1 MNLMF
6 WKKKVASS
14 GEDSGGGDVKDAASE
29 KDVMP
34 DLDQEMLEEAARL
47 KSARFKKRL
56 LIYGAL
62 GLVILFL
69 LGLIFAA
76 WKLFFS
82 AKPQEV
88 AAPVAVNASP
98 IPVNGPIIILPPG
111 QGKKNLINLPGVEGR
126 QEAAQ
131 ETANPQQVASPDE
144 LEALRKRN
152 EELEA
157 QLKSLKQD
165 SQQPALASPL
175 QRGVPPARSGGGGGG
190 EVMLGSQDPKTTAM
204 TLKAAIEAMNAG
216 TGGYTKKPPVKQ
228 QVKEP
233 AKPATP

>member
-14 GEDSGGGDVKDAASE
+14 GEEAGGGDVKDDAPA
-29 KDVMP
+29 KDEMP

-56 LIYGAL
+56 LIYSAL
-62 GLVILFL
+62 GLVILLL

-76 WKLFFS
+76 WKLLFS

-88 AAPVAVNASP
+88 AAPVAVNAPP

-111 QGKKNLINLPGVEGR
+111 QGKRNLIKLPGIEGR

-131 ETANPQQVASPDE
+131 ETANPQQVAVPDE
-144 LEALRKRN
+144 LEALRKKN

-157 QLKSLKQD
+157 QLNALKQEG
-165 SQQPALASPL
+165 QQPALSSPV
-175 QRGVPPARSGGGGGG
+175 QRGVSPARSGGGGG
-190 EVMLGSQDPKTTAM
+190 EVMLGSQDPKATAM

-228 QVKEP
+228 QAKEP
-233 AKPATP
+233 VKPATP